1 MSNTQTSQRHT
12 LEGNNNL
19 RKPGYTDRAVQ
30 ANQGIIDGRPE
41 GQQPHAAPVTL
52 DTYVDEDASANTPFV
67 TRASDT
73 LVGAT
78 SADVHDGLGHP
89 GQGMSS
95 KELRHDGQ
103 PGRKRH
109 GQGTDQFGQGTS
121 GDSFKKLD
129 GASER
134 RFVAAESDLKGE

>member
-1 MSNTQTSQRHT
+1 MSNTHTSQRHT

-19 RKPGYTDRAVQ
+19 RNTDYTHPAAQV
-30 ANQGIIDGRPE
+30 NQGIIDGRPE
-41 GQQPHAAPVTL
+41 GQQPRAAPVTL
-52 DTYVDEDASANTPFV
+52 DTYVDEDASADAPPV

-78 SADVHDGLGHP
+78 SSDVHGGLGHP
-89 GQGMSS
+89 GQGMTS

-109 GQGTDQFGQGTS
+109 GQGTDQFGHQGREEHS
-121 GDSFKKLD
+121 SKQLD
-129 GASER
+129 EI
-134 RFVAAESDLKGE
+134 